1 MGNLGDRAQ
10 AVAASSVQ
18 EILPRDQPALF
29 REVLASF
36 ENAKKQ
42 YAVVGA
48 FVALQK
54 HTGIFRSTKDL
65 DIFLSP
71 EEARSA
77 LPRPFPTEA
86 GQVHHWPP

>member
-1 MGNLGDRAQ
+1 MGTLGDKMQ

-42 YAVVGA
+42 YAVAGA
-48 FVALQK
+48 FALQK

-71 EEARSA
+71 EQARSA
-77 LPRPFPTEA
+77 LPRPFPEA